1 MEVSHTPVD
10 KPTARDVWTALEELP
25 QRVSALLKKYE
36 SPNDC
41 RFEEFER
48 ELHSV
53 FAQTECAVTEEALAR
68 HDVDL
73 PYVFI
78 DGEGYRRACRCA
90 QTYLTGA
97 GPVSVTRTLYRARRG
112 ERAVAAL
119 ERKVGIVEGYW
130 TPLAAR
136 QGAMLVSHLTPRDA
150 EEVLATLGHM
160 QPSKSSLDRLPKALS
175 ARWEAQREDFETTVR
190 EATVEVPDAARA
202 VVVSLDG
209 VMAPM
214 RGGYRE
220 AGCATVSLVDGDGER
235 LHSVRMGRMPQSK
248 KATLKTMVAA
258 EVEAVLAKR
267 PDLTVVKLADGAKD
281 NWTFLTRALPE
292 GVELIDFYHA
302 AEHLKDAFDTAHGA
316 DSPKA
321 AAQFKKYRHLL
332 RHEPDGV
339 NRVIRALLYLRSR
352 YPGNE
357 RIAQVLGYFRGNRH
371 RMRYADAKAR
381 TAHRFRRRGG
391 GVQDSGH
398 RTAQTLRHAMGA
410 AWRASHSDATL
421 ARPKPPIRSRVVSA
435 RANVSNTGVLSHK
448 CRAHASS
455 QSSLIMISF
464 GATPTC
470 GRSARVRAECPGAT
484 SPRPIPTADAPLGG
498 LLGGFLGGSG
508 WPQEWRSA
516 CRR

>member
-53 FAQTECAVTEEALAR
+53 FAQTECAVTEQALAR

-73 PYVFI
+73 PFVFI
-78 DGEGYRRACRCA
+78 DGEMHRRACRCA

-136 QGAMLVSHLTPRDA
+136 HGAMLVSHLTPRDA

-175 ARWEAQREDFETTVR
+175 ARWEAQRETFETTVR

-235 LHSVRMGRMPQSK
+235 LHSVRMGRMPESN

-267 PDLTVVKLADGAKD
+267 PDLALVKLADGAKD
-281 NWTFLTRALPE
+281 NWTFLTRALPA

-302 AEHLKDAFDTAHGA
+302 VEHLKDAFDTAHGA

-339 NRVIRALLYLRSR
+339 NSVIRALLYLRSKS
-352 YPGNE
+352 PGNE
-357 RIAQVLGYFRGNRH
+357 RIAQVAGLLPWQSPPHALRRCQGPG
-371 RMRYADAKAR
+371 
-381 TAHRFRRRGG
+381 TAHRLRRRGG
-391 GVQDSGH
+391 GVQDPGH

-410 AWRASHSDATL
+410 AWRTSHSDAAL

-435 RANVSNTGVLSHK
+435 RAIISNTGVLSHK

-464 GATPTC
+464 GATPLV
-470 GRSARVRAECPGAT
+470 G
-484 SPRPIPTADAPLGG
+484 DAP
-498 LLGGFLGGSG
+498 
-508 WPQEWRSA
+508 WRMRTLRFGR
-516 CRR
+516 CRRGVCCR